1 MSKILWF
8 VMLSVMLCYAGLW
21 FLYESE
27 QNLMPCYALLI
38 MTWCYAGTI
47 ICEQNL
53 MIPYE
58 IDHVH
63 AENNELGA
71 FREVEI
77 LVEVRG
83 LVPNCV

>member
-1 MSKILWF
+1 
-8 VMLSVMLCYAGLW
+8 MLSVMLCYAGLW
-21 FLYESE
+21 KWAKS
-27 QNLMPCYALLI
+27 YALLCSAYDDMI
-38 MTWCYAGTI
+38 CYAGTI
-47 ICEQNL
+47 IFGQNL

-83 LVPNCV
+83 GPPFWFQIAFKSVAK

>member
-1 MSKILWF
+1 
-8 VMLSVMLCYAGLW
+8 
-21 FLYESE
+21 
-27 QNLMPCYALLI
+27 
-38 MTWCYAGTI
+38 
-47 ICEQNL
+47 

-83 LVPNCV
+83 SKLHLNLRQNNFKNHIFFLQNLPLNISFNMNCFPL

>member
-1 MSKILWF
+1 
-8 VMLSVMLCYAGLW
+8 
-21 FLYESE
+21 
-27 QNLMPCYALLI
+27 
-38 MTWCYAGTI
+38 
-47 ICEQNL
+47 

-83 LVPNCV
+83 SKLHLNLRQNNFKNHIFFFTQSTFE